1 MAGRHAEKGSA
12 SFMKL
17 VEIAEREFADLD
29 RLLVA
34 RDYVAYRDKCIALGI
49 GPSSDDI
56 LLVPRDG
63 DTQNKEAPLS

>member
-1 MAGRHAEKGSA
+1 
-12 SFMKL
+12 MKL